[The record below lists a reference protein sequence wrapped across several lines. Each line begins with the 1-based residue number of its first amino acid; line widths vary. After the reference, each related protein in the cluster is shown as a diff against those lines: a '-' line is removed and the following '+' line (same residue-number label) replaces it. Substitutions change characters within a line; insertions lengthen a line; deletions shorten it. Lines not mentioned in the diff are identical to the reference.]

1 MARSL
6 ISDKGFG
13 ISGEKLQS
21 QDQSTA
27 TQTGGVM
34 KKSVAAVLLALMMVP
49 FIGTAAQASNL
60 KEKVACL
67 TYQTFRERDPEDYA
81 ECFA

>member
-1 MARSL
+1 
-6 ISDKGFG
+6 
-13 ISGEKLQS
+13 
-21 QDQSTA
+21 
-27 TQTGGVM
+27 M

-67 TYQTFRERDPEDYA
+67 FYQTFREREPDDYVDCLA
-81 ECFA
+81 